1 MHLIRIIC
9 MEQINKNQAKAS
21 SGTGGVS
28 LVIAGAGTGK
38 TTTMIRKIINCID
51 AGIVTPERILIMTFS
66 RKAAEE
72 IRERISRNS
81 SSTGEIGFAG
91 TYHSFSLKLL
101 KEYSSGYLIMKEQPS
116 FPSVIREEDKEKAM
130 RNIVMR
136 DPGRF
141 SGVPYDAVLSI
152 AENLERLPDYMMKKL
167 RNSPLYNEL
176 LNVKDEYRRY
186 KASGNLIDYEDM
198 IDDAALLLETN
209 PVIRSDVNSR
219 FTYIFVDEFQDTSE
233 NNLRL
238 LNALVPETGR
248 NLFMVG
254 DDFQSIYAFRA
265 ARVEYL
271 INIKKYFPETEIHKL
286 TMNYR
291 SRKEIVKLSNRFI
304 RLNRFRTDKS
314 IKSFRGK
321 GGRVIFHQAENAI
334 SEAGII
340 SRIICRDSSTKNTG
354 ILYRNNSQGE
364 IIRKHSGQNLNDSVN
379 LMTMHAS
386 KGLEFER
393 VIIAGISDRIIPD
406 RASNIEEERRLFYV
420 AMTRAKDEMH
430 LIYYKNS
437 NGRLPR
443 FIWELG
449 FRED

>member
-1 MHLIRIIC
+1 M
-9 MEQINKNQAKAS
+9 NKDQARAS
-21 SGTGGVS
+21 LGTGGVS

-38 TTTMIRKIINCID
+38 TTTMIQKIVNCIESG
-51 AGIVTPERILIMTFS
+51 AAHPEKTIVMTFS

-72 IRERISRNS
+72 IRERIWRSS

-101 KEYSSGYLIMKEQPS
+101 KEYSSDYLMMKNQSS
-116 FPSVIREEDKEKAM
+116 FPSLIKEEDREKVM
-130 RNIVMR
+130 RDIVMS

-141 SGVPYDAVLSI
+141 LGVPYDAVLNI
-152 AENLERLPDYMMKKL
+152 AENIGRLPDYLMKKIKS
-167 RNSPLYNEL
+167 SPLYNEL
-176 LNVKDEYRRY
+176 ISVNDEYCSY
-186 KASGNLIDYEDM
+186 KASNNLIDYEDM

-209 PVIRSDVNSR
+209 PALRRDVNSR
-219 FTYIFVDEFQDTSE
+219 FTYLFVDEFQDTSE

-238 LNALVPETGR
+238 LKALVPETGR
-248 NLFMVG
+248 NLYMVG
-254 DDFQSIYAFRA
+254 DDFQSIYAFRS

-271 INIKKYFPETEIHKL
+271 INIKKYFPEAEIHKL

-321 GGRVIFHQAENAI
+321 GGRIIIHQAENAV
-334 SEAGII
+334 SEAALINDLL
-340 SRIICRDSSTKNTG
+340 SRGSPVSETG
-354 ILYRNNSQGE
+354 ILYRNNYQGE
-364 IIRKHSGQNLNDSVN
+364 IIRKKIPSYITGEVE

-386 KGLEFER
+386 KGLEFGR

-406 RASNIEEERRLFYV
+406 RGSDIEEERRLFYV
-420 AMTRAKDEMH
+420 AMTRAKDELH

-443 FIWELG
+443 FLWELG

>member
-1 MHLIRIIC
+1 
-9 MEQINKNQAKAS
+9 MEQINKNQIKAS

-51 AGIVTPERILIMTFS
+51 AGIAPPEKILIMTFS

-101 KEYSSGYLIMKEQPS
+101 KEYSSDYLVMKDQSS
-116 FPSVIREEDKEKAM
+116 FPSVIKEGEKEKVM
-130 RNIVMR
+130 RDIVMR
-136 DPGRF
+136 EPGRF
-141 SGVPYDAVLSI
+141 LGVPYDAVLSI
-152 AENLERLPDYMMKKL
+152 AENLERLPDYMIKKL
-167 RNSPLYNEL
+167 QSSPLYNEL
-176 LNVKDEYRRY
+176 LNIKDEYRRY
-186 KASGNLIDYEDM
+186 KTSGNLIDYEDM
-198 IDDAALLLETN
+198 VDDAAFLLETN
-209 PVIRSDVNSR
+209 PDLRRDINSR

-238 LNALVPETGR
+238 LKALIPETER
-248 NLFMVG
+248 NLYMVG
-254 DDFQSIYAFRA
+254 DDFQSIYAFRSA
-265 ARVEYL
+265 KVEYL
-271 INIKKYFPETEIHKL
+271 INIRKYFPEAEIHKL
-286 TMNYR
+286 IMNYR

-321 GGRVIFHQAENAI
+321 GGRIVFHQAENAI
-334 SEAGII
+334 SEADII
-340 SRIICRDSSTKNTG
+340 SRLISEYSTSKETG
-354 ILYRNNSQGE
+354 VLYRNNSQGE
-364 IIRKHSGQNLNDSVN
+364 IIRKHVCRNLNDRVN
-379 LMTMHAS
+379 FMTMHAS

-406 RASNIEEERRLFYV
+406 RGSDIEEERRLFYV
-420 AMTRAKDEMH
+420 AMTRAKDELH

-437 NGRLPR
+437 NGKLPR

-449 FRED
+449 FREA

>member
-1 MHLIRIIC
+1 MK
-9 MEQINKNQAKAS
+9 QTNKNQVKAS
-21 SGTGGVS
+21 MGTGGVS

-38 TTTMIRKIINCID
+38 TTTMIRKIINCIE
-51 AGIVTPERILIMTFS
+51 AGITSPDRIAVMTFS

-72 IRERISRNS
+72 IRARIKTDNS
-81 SSTGEIGFAG
+81 SMSEIGFAG

-101 KEYSSGYLIMKEQPS
+101 KDFSSDYLRMKNASS
-116 FPSVIREEDKEKAM
+116 FPTLLIDEEKENVM
-130 RNIVMR
+130 RDIVMR
-136 DPGRF
+136 APERF
-141 SGVPYDAVLSI
+141 MGVPYDAVLSI
-152 AENLERLPDYMMKKL
+152 AENIDRLPDYMMKKL
-167 RNSPLYNEL
+167 RSSPLYNEL
-176 LNVKDEYRRY
+176 LGVNKEYCDY
-186 KASGNLIDYEDM
+186 KAAHNLIDYEDM
-198 IDDAALLLETN
+198 INDASNLLEAN
-209 PVIRSDVNSR
+209 QKLRNEINSIY
-219 FTYIFVDEFQDTSE
+219 TYIFVDEFQDTSD

-238 LNALVPETGR
+238 LKAIVPDKCR

-254 DDFQSIYAFRA
+254 DDFQSIYAFRK

-271 INIKKYFPETEIHKL
+271 INIKKNFPEAEIHKL

-291 SRKEIVKLSNRFI
+291 SRKEIVTLSNRFI

-321 GGRVIFHQAENAI
+321 GGRIVFHKAENAL
-334 SEAGII
+334 SETVII
-340 SRIICRDSSTKNTG
+340 SRII
-354 ILYRNNSQGE
+354 LNNSSIQETAILFRNHYQGE
-364 IIRKHSGQNLNDSVN
+364 IIRKNISPDLHDNFE

-386 KGLEFER
+386 KGLEYER

-406 RASNIEEERRLFYV
+406 RGSDIEEERRLFYV
-420 AMTRAKDEMH
+420 AMTRAKDELH

-437 NGRLPR
+437 NGRLPQ